1 MKNLAIAVAFALL
14 LSACPMT
21 GSTPPTTPS
30 PTTPSPADGV
40 CLPPAMPEAPLPKIQ
55 PWTGQIPAAPLETI
69 WVLAPLDDQES
80 QWLLAGVLLD
90 KREVSAGVALTSD
103 QVADVVKALTTQQVA
118 TPRSALAILGSLR
131 PIPQPGPPGEP
142 GALLRAYNA
151 AAALRWSTQHP
162 VQPNAEKPPV
172 THQ

>member
-21 GSTPPTTPS
+21 GTTTPTTPS
-30 PTTPSPADGV
+30 PTTPSPTNGE
-40 CLPPAMPEAPLPKIQ
+40 CLPPATPQAPLPEIQ
-55 PWTGQIPAAPLETI
+55 PWTGQLPAAPPETI

-80 QWLLAGVLLD
+80 QWLLAAVLVE
-90 KREVSAGVALTSD
+90 KKAVAAGVALTSD
-103 QVADVVKALTTQQVA
+103 QVADVVKALTLQQVA
-118 TPRSALAILGSLR
+118 TPRAALAVLGSLR

-142 GALLRAYNA
+142 ALWRAFNA
-151 AAALRWSTQHP
+151 AAALHWSTQHP
-162 VQPNAEKPPV
+162 VQPKLEKPPV